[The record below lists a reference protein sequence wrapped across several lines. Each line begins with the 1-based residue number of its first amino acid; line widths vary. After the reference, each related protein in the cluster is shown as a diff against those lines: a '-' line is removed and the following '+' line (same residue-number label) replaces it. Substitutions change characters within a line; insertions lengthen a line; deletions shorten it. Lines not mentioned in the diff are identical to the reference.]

1 MAFDYAPPKY
11 AQVVAEIKR
20 RIESGEYPAGSLLPS
35 EKLLG
40 DAFDVSRPTIV
51 KSLSV
56 LRQDGWI
63 STEQGRGSF
72 VRGRPALA
80 GAERTRPAQSVLE
93 VAETTLSGKLTQAGV
108 KLAPKYVTALL
119 HLEIPETDALMTTVP
134 AARAFL
140 RQRLFED
147 DHGPTELASVWLP
160 LDVARGTDLTSPDLL
175 GESIRHH
182 LQTRKKIRLDHAV
195 ERISARKPTGE
206 EAGLLDVATDTP
218 VLNVLVTAYDA
229 EAKPVHV
236 TDIVLPGDRHEIHD
250 AYPFT

>member
-11 AQVVAEIKR
+11 AQVVAEIRR

-35 EKLLG
+35 EKQLG

-63 STEQGRGSF
+63 DTQQGKGSF

-80 GAERTRPAQSVLE
+80 GAERTRPAQDILE
-93 VAETTLSGKLTQAGV
+93 LPEVTLSGKLIQAGV
-108 KLAPKYVTALL
+108 KLAPAYVTTLL
-119 HLEIPETDALMTTVP
+119 GLEPGAS
-134 AARAFL
+134 AFS
-140 RQRLFED
+140 RQRLFAQDGE
-147 DHGPTELASVWLP
+147 PVELASLWLP
-160 LDVARGTDLTSPDLL
+160 LELAKGTDLASPELL
-175 GESIRHH
+175 GESIRQH
-182 LQTRKKIRLDHAV
+182 LQARKKVRLDHAV

-206 EAGLLDVATDTP
+206 EAGLLQVAADAP
-218 VLNVLVTAYDA
+218 VLNVIVAAFDA
-229 EAKPVHV
+229 SANPVHV
-236 TDIVLPGDRHEIHD
+236 TDVVLPGDRHEIRD